1 MNCYIKRINLSVVVF
16 PTVYILY
23 LYANILLDIWYGTKK
38 KKIETKETL
47 TWPSFFFNSD
57 GMLFFPFNIE
67 LISLWCQVGT
77 VILMHTNTFL
87 SCNLN

>member
-1 MNCYIKRINLSVVVF
+1 MEKNKKEEEEEEKNERNAYIAI
-16 PTVYILY
+16 I
-23 LYANILLDIWYGTKK
+23 
-38 KKIETKETL
+38 
-47 TWPSFFFNSD
+47 FFNSD

-67 LISLWCQVGT
+67 LISLRCQVGT